1 MNNIK
6 SGYSSYRN
14 NSVVSGSV
22 SNGAKISSTAN
33 VANNNVS
40 AASSSKNV
48 SDNIGAVSS
57 SKNINDKIG
66 AASSSKNVNDNVVLT
81 LSEDGKEAASTGNVK
96 DNQNTQQSMFERYEQ
111 MLKEQSESSKKAAKS
126 AKDTAKIL
134 EIARRIA
141 SGAKVPKT
149 DEQKLMEYN
158 FQLYLSAKETA
169 MLNQEKEKKEYD
181 KLFKDE
187 DKKNGVVQVVT
198 ENGELKIDASGLSD
212 QEINIITK

>member
-48 SDNIGAVSS
+48 S
-57 SKNINDKIG
+57 
-66 AASSSKNVNDNVVLT
+66 DNVVLT

-126 AKDTAKIL
+126 AKDTAKI
-134 EIARRIA
+134 
-141 SGAKVPKT
+141 
-149 DEQKLMEYN
+149 
-158 FQLYLSAKETA
+158 
-169 MLNQEKEKKEYD
+169 
-181 KLFKDE
+181 
-187 DKKNGVVQVVT
+187 
-198 ENGELKIDASGLSD
+198 
-212 QEINIITK
+212 

>member
-48 SDNIGAVSS
+48 S
-57 SKNINDKIG
+57 
-66 AASSSKNVNDNVVLT
+66 DNVVLT

-181 KLFKDE
+181 KLFEDE

>member
-40 AASSSKNV
+40 
-48 SDNIGAVSS
+48 
-57 SKNINDKIG
+57 

-149 DEQKLMEYN
+149 DEQKLM
-158 FQLYLSAKETA
+158 
-169 MLNQEKEKKEYD
+169 
-181 KLFKDE
+181 
-187 DKKNGVVQVVT
+187 
-198 ENGELKIDASGLSD
+198 
-212 QEINIITK
+212 

>member
-48 SDNIGAVSS
+48 
-57 SKNINDKIG
+57 
-66 AASSSKNVNDNVVLT
+66 NDNVVLT
-81 LSEDGKEAASTGNVK
+81 LSEAGKEAASTGNVK

-181 KLFKDE
+181 KLFEDE

-212 QEINIITK
+212 QGINIITK

>member
-1 MNNIK
+1 MQGMIYGEVVMNNIK

-33 VANNNVS
+33 LAKTNVS
-40 AASSSKNV
+40 AA
-48 SDNIGAVSS
+48 SS

-158 FQLYLSAKETA
+158 FQL
-169 MLNQEKEKKEYD
+169 
-181 KLFKDE
+181 
-187 DKKNGVVQVVT
+187 
-198 ENGELKIDASGLSD
+198 
-212 QEINIITK
+212 

>member
-40 AASSSKNV
+40 V
-48 SDNIGAVSS
+48 
-57 SKNINDKIG
+57 
-66 AASSSKNVNDNVVLT
+66 ASSSKNVNDNVVLT

-181 KLFKDE
+181 KLFEDE

>member
-48 SDNIGAVSS
+48 SDNV
-57 SKNINDKIG
+57 G

-158 FQLYLSAKETA
+158 FQLYLSAKEAA

-212 QEINIITK
+212 QDINIITK

>member
-40 AASSSKNV
+40 
-48 SDNIGAVSS
+48 
-57 SKNINDKIG
+57 

-198 ENGELKIDASGLSD
+198 ENGELRIDASGLSD

>member
-48 SDNIGAVSS
+48 
-57 SKNINDKIG
+57 
-66 AASSSKNVNDNVVLT
+66 NDNVVLT

-96 DNQNTQQSMFERYEQ
+96 DNQNTQQSMFERYEH

-181 KLFKDE
+181 KLVKDE

>member
-48 SDNIGAVSS
+48 S
-57 SKNINDKIG
+57 
-66 AASSSKNVNDNVVLT
+66 DNVVLT

-198 ENGELKIDASGLSD
+198 ENVELKIDASGLSD

>member
-14 NSVVSGSV
+14 NSVASGSV

-40 AASSSKNV
+40 
-48 SDNIGAVSS
+48 
-57 SKNINDKIG
+57 

>member
-48 SDNIGAVSS
+48 SDNV
-57 SKNINDKIG
+57 G

>member
-48 SDNIGAVSS
+48 
-57 SKNINDKIG
+57 
-66 AASSSKNVNDNVVLT
+66 NDNVVLT

-96 DNQNTQQSMFERYEQ
+96 DNQNTQQSMFERYEH

-169 MLNQEKEKKEYD
+169 MLNQGKEKKEYD

>member
-40 AASSSKNV
+40 
-48 SDNIGAVSS
+48 
-57 SKNINDKIG
+57 

-141 SGAKVPKT
+141 SGDKVPKT

>member
-48 SDNIGAVSS
+48 S
-57 SKNINDKIG
+57 
-66 AASSSKNVNDNVVLT
+66 DNVVLT

>member
-40 AASSSKNV
+40 AASY
-48 SDNIGAVSS
+48 
-57 SKNINDKIG
+57 
-66 AASSSKNVNDNVVLT
+66 SKNVNDNVVLT

>member
-14 NSVVSGSV
+14 NFVVSGSV

-40 AASSSKNV
+40 
-48 SDNIGAVSS
+48 
-57 SKNINDKIG
+57 

-158 FQLYLSAKETA
+158 FQLYLSAKEIA

-181 KLFKDE
+181 KLFEDE

>member
-48 SDNIGAVSS
+48 
-57 SKNINDKIG
+57 
-66 AASSSKNVNDNVVLT
+66 NDNVVLT
-81 LSEDGKEAASTGNVK
+81 LSEAGKEAASTGNVK

>member
-14 NSVVSGSV
+14 NFVVSGSV

-40 AASSSKNV
+40 
-48 SDNIGAVSS
+48 
-57 SKNINDKIG
+57 

-111 MLKEQSESSKKAAKS
+111 MLKEQSEFSKKAAKS

-181 KLFKDE
+181 KLFEDE

>member
-40 AASSSKNV
+40 
-48 SDNIGAVSS
+48 
-57 SKNINDKIG
+57 

>member
-40 AASSSKNV
+40 
-48 SDNIGAVSS
+48 
-57 SKNINDKIG
+57 

-111 MLKEQSESSKKAAKS
+111 MLKEQNESSKKAAKS

>member
-48 SDNIGAVSS
+48 SDN
-57 SKNINDKIG
+57 
-66 AASSSKNVNDNVVLT
+66 VVLT

-96 DNQNTQQSMFERYEQ
+96 DNQNTQQSIFERYEQ

>member
-40 AASSSKNV
+40 
-48 SDNIGAVSS
+48 
-57 SKNINDKIG
+57 

-126 AKDTAKIL
+126 AKETAKIL

-181 KLFKDE
+181 KLFEDE

>member
-40 AASSSKNV
+40 
-48 SDNIGAVSS
+48 
-57 SKNINDKIG
+57 

-158 FQLYLSAKETA
+158 SQLYLSAKETA

-181 KLFKDE
+181 KLFEDE

>member
-14 NSVVSGSV
+14 NSVASGSV
-22 SNGAKISSTAN
+22 SNGAKTFSAAN
-33 VANNNVS
+33 VANNN
-40 AASSSKNV
+40 
-48 SDNIGAVSS
+48 I
-57 SKNINDKIG
+57 
-66 AASSSKNVNDNVVLT
+66 NDNVVLT

>member
-6 SGYSSYRN
+6 SGYRSYRN

-40 AASSSKNV
+40 V
-48 SDNIGAVSS
+48 
-57 SKNINDKIG
+57 
-66 AASSSKNVNDNVVLT
+66 ASSSKNVNDNVVLT

-181 KLFKDE
+181 KLFEDE

>member
-14 NSVVSGSV
+14 NFVVSGSV

-40 AASSSKNV
+40 
-48 SDNIGAVSS
+48 
-57 SKNINDKIG
+57 

-181 KLFKDE
+181 KLFEDE

>member
-48 SDNIGAVSS
+48 S
-57 SKNINDKIG
+57 
-66 AASSSKNVNDNVVLT
+66 DNVVLT

-169 MLNQEKEKKEYD
+169 MLNQEKEKKEYY

>member
-40 AASSSKNV
+40 
-48 SDNIGAVSS
+48 
-57 SKNINDKIG
+57 

-181 KLFKDE
+181 KLFEDE

>member
-22 SNGAKISSTAN
+22 SNGAKISSTVN

-40 AASSSKNV
+40 
-48 SDNIGAVSS
+48 
-57 SKNINDKIG
+57 

-181 KLFKDE
+181 RLFKDN

-198 ENGELKIDASGLSD
+198 ENGEVKIDASGLSD
-212 QEINIITK
+212 QEIKGTLTF